1 MHGAK
6 QLIGR
11 GLVLITLSDLRS
23 IIIYAMIRYA
33 DQYSATNIHLRV
45 LQKKRRR
52 PASQVS
58 QTAIYGYEVLA
69 TSFS

>member
-33 DQYSATNIHLRV
+33 DQYSATNITEEE
-45 LQKKRRR
+45 KK
-52 PASQVS
+52 
-58 QTAIYGYEVLA
+58 
-69 TSFS
+69 TSFSS